1 MPRRRRRWRRRA
13 ANPDPNPNPYL
24 NLTSPSPNP
33 GPNGCRPRPQVEAE
47 GGEADAATRARLWPM
62 WRRQARQPL
71 ERRLSA
77 ADMLRQEGNAKFS
90 QADFAGALKE

>member
-1 MPRRRRRWRRRA
+1 MWRRQARQ
-13 ANPDPNPNPYL
+13 PLERRLTLTLTRTRTRTPNPNP
-24 NLTSPSPNP
+24 NPN
-33 GPNGCRPRPQVEAE
+33 
-47 GGEADAATRARLWPM
+47 
-62 WRRQARQPL
+62 QARQPL

>member
-1 MPRRRRRWRRRA
+1 M
-13 ANPDPNPNPYL
+13 
-24 NLTSPSPNP
+24 
-33 GPNGCRPRPQVEAE
+33 EAE

-62 WRRQARQPL
+62 WRRQARQPLERRLTLTLTRTRTRTPNPNPNPNQARQPL

>member
-1 MPRRRRRWRRRA
+1 M
-13 ANPDPNPNPYL
+13 
-24 NLTSPSPNP
+24 
-33 GPNGCRPRPQVEAE
+33 EAE
-47 GGEADAATRARLWPM
+47 GGVADAATRARLWPM